1 MHRTR
6 TASHAPARLA
16 LATAAIVLASGVSGC
31 HWFGKKDELYTQSVE
46 SRPLEVP
53 PDLDRPSAD
62 RAMALPS
69 AGGSATASGV
79 ASAAGS
85 PGAAAPIGFN
95 ATGDRDALFA
105 KVGEVLAA
113 TPGVTIASKA
123 QILGTYDVD
132 YMDAKFLV
140 RVTKAGDGVYIS
152 AVDPRGLPPVGE
164 PPVKLIGAL
173 KAAIA
178 P

>member
-1 MHRTR
+1 MRSTSSFIR
-6 TASHAPARLA
+6 PLA
-16 LATAAIVLASGVSGC
+16 FATLAIAVLGVSGC
-31 HWFGKKDELYTQSVE
+31 KWFHKGNPDYALSAEA
-46 SRPLEVP
+46 RPLEVP
-53 PDLDRPSAD
+53 PDLDRPAAD
-62 RAMALPS
+62 RAMTLPDTGGS
-69 AGGSATASGV
+69 VSASGMNNAGGSS
-79 ASAAGS
+79 
-85 PGAAAPIGFN
+85 AAPIGFN
-95 ATGDRDALFA
+95 ASGDRDALFN
-105 KVGEVLAA
+105 KVGDVLSA
-113 TPGVTIASKA
+113 TPGVTIANKA

-164 PPVKLIGAL
+164 APVKLIGAL

>member
-1 MHRTR
+1 MPRSPL
-6 TASHAPARLA
+6 ASRLA
-16 LATAAIVLASGVSGC
+16 APLAAAVLVATVSGC
-31 HWFGKKDELYTQSVE
+31 SMFGKKDELYTQSAE

-62 RAMALPS
+62 RAMALPGTPAAVS
-69 AGGSATASGV
+69 ASGMNNAGGSS
-79 ASAAGS
+79 
-85 PGAAAPIGFN
+85 AAPIGFN
-95 ATGDRDALFA
+95 ASGDRDAIFA
-105 KVGEVLAA
+105 KVGEVLGA
-113 TPGVTIASKA
+113 TAGVNVVNRA

-132 YMDAKFLV
+132 YMGAKFLV
-140 RVTKAGDGVYIS
+140 RVTKVADGAYVS
-152 AVDPRGLPPVGE
+152 AVDPRGLPPTGE

>member
-1 MHRTR
+1 MHRTLR
-6 TASHAPARLA
+6 ASRAIAPLA
-16 LATAAIVLASGVSGC
+16 AVLLVTSLSGC
-31 HWFGKKDELYTQSVE
+31 HWFKKKSELYTQSVE

-62 RAMALPS
+62 RAMSLPA
-69 AGGSATASGV
+69 AGGSVSASGV
-79 ASAAGS
+79 NNAGGS
-85 PGAAAPIGFN
+85 SAAPIGFN
-95 ATGDRDALFA
+95 ASGDRDAIFA

-113 TPGVTIASKA
+113 TTGVTVVNRA

-132 YMDAKFLV
+132 YMGAKFLV
-140 RVTKAGDGVYIS
+140 RVTRVGDGAYVS
-152 AVDPRGLPPVGE
+152 AVDPRGLPPTGE
-164 PPVKLIGAL
+164 APVKLIGAL

>member
-1 MHRTR
+1 MSTFRPSR
-6 TASHAPARLA
+6 TAAVVLLA
-16 LATAAIVLASGVSGC
+16 VAVIGTAGC
-31 HWFGKKDELYTQSVE
+31 HWFRRGDTEAYRNSPE

-62 RAMALPS
+62 RAMSLPA
-69 AGGSATASGV
+69 AGGSVSASGMNN
-79 ASAAGS
+79 AGGS
-85 PGAAAPIGFN
+85 TAAPIGFN
-95 ATGDRDALFA
+95 AAGDRDAIFA

-113 TPGVTIASKA
+113 TTGVTVVNRA

-132 YMDAKFLV
+132 YMGAKFLV
-140 RVTKAGDGVYIS
+140 RVTKVGDGAYVS
-152 AVDPRGLPPVGE
+152 AVDPRGLPPTGE
-164 PPVKLIGAL
+164 APVKLIGAL

>member
-6 TASHAPARLA
+6 TASHAPARLFVA
-16 LATAAIVLASGVSGC
+16 IAAAILVTGLSGC

-46 SRPLEVP
+46 TRPLEVP
-53 PDLDRPSAD
+53 PDLDRPAAD
-62 RAMALPS
+62 RATALPS
-69 AGGSATASGV
+69 AGGSTTASGL
-79 ASAAGS
+79 ASAAAS

-105 KVGEVLAA
+105 KVGQVLAA
-113 TPGVTIASKA
+113 TEGVTIASKA
-123 QILGTYDVD
+123 DILGTYDVS
-132 YMDAKFLV
+132 YMGANFLV
-140 RVTKAGDGVYIS
+140 RITKVADGAYIS
-152 AVDPRGLPPVGE
+152 AVDPRGLPPAGE
-164 PPVKLIGAL
+164 APVKLIGAL

>member
-1 MHRTR
+1 MPHNPQ
-6 TASHAPARLA
+6 ASRFAAPL
-16 LATAAIVLASGVSGC
+16 AAIVLLALVSGC
-31 HWFGKKDELYTQSVE
+31 SMFGKKDELYTQSAE

-62 RAMALPS
+62 RAMALPGS
-69 AGGSATASGV
+69 TGSVSASGMNNAGG
-79 ASAAGS
+79 GS
-85 PGAAAPIGFN
+85 AAPIGFN
-95 ATGDRDALFA
+95 ASGDRDAIFA
-105 KVGEVLAA
+105 KVGEVLGA
-113 TPGVTIASKA
+113 TAGVSVVNRA

-132 YMDAKFLV
+132 YVGAKFLV
-140 RVTKAGDGVYIS
+140 RVTKVGDGAYVS
-152 AVDPRGLPPVGE
+152 AVDPRGLPPTGE

>member
-85 PGAAAPIGFN
+85 PGAAAPIGFS
-95 ATGDRDALFA
+95 AT
-105 KVGEVLAA
+105 AA
-113 TPGVTIASKA
+113 SRLSG
-123 QILGTYDVD
+123 
-132 YMDAKFLV
+132 M
-140 RVTKAGDGVYIS
+140 
-152 AVDPRGLPPVGE
+152 PRGSTADTLTPDVACT
-164 PPVKLIGAL
+164 VRTRKFASW
-173 KAAIA
+173 
-178 P
+178 

>member
-1 MHRTR
+1 MRLSPRLTR
-6 TASHAPARLA
+6 IAAVTALVV
-16 LATAAIVLASGVSGC
+16 LATSVTGC
-31 HWFGKKDELYTQSVE
+31 RLFGKKNELYTQSTE

-62 RAMALPS
+62 NAMSLPA
-69 AGGSATASGV
+69 AGGSVSASTMNN
-79 ASAAGS
+79 AGGS
-85 PGAAAPIGFN
+85 SAAPIGFN
-95 ATGDRDALFA
+95 AAGDRDAVFA

-113 TPGVTIASKA
+113 TQGLSIASKA

-132 YMDAKFLV
+132 YMGAKFLV
-140 RVTKAGDGVYIS
+140 RVTKAGDATYVS
-152 AVDPRGLPPVGE
+152 AVDPRGLPPTGE
-164 PPVKLIGAL
+164 APVKLIGAL